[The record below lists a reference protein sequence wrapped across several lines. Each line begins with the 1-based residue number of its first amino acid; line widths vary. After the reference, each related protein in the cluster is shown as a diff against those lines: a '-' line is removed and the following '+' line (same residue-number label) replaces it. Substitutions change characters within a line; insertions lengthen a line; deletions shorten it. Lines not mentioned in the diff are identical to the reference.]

1 MPHRWHNGAGIG
13 GARRPEAP
21 MTMGETDVD
30 SVDRN
35 DGSTGGGKPHRRVM
49 RAVSGRSIAWR
60 ILFSASVTVILALL
74 LTGAYFVN
82 EQHTTIDRSFQQQS
96 QIQTDWIA
104 AFAVEHLI
112 AKDYPSLEHA
122 IAEAGTSN
130 DNILA
135 IEVIHNG
142 YPAATFKRSGAETGI
157 EFRSGIKWRGQSET
171 SLGEVRAVYSA
182 ELHNKLV
189 RQAMFGALL
198 TILAICVAL
207 FFSLRFMLRR
217 TVLDPVATL
226 IGRTEEE
233 IARALP
239 RSELPEKSAVASDEI
254 QLLDRRFTALLE
266 GLKWRD
272 LARDVAEQRLIE
284 HRDNLER
291 TIEERTRALRL
302 AQEEAQRHNRSKS
315 EFLAAAS
322 HDLRQPLQAIN
333 LFHSALKAT
342 PLNEEQRRMMDYLS
356 VSLNSLGDLLNGLLD
371 ISKLD
376 AGRIKAIKELVAV
389 EPLFAQIDAEFSS
402 LAWRKGLR
410 FKYFYP
416 SKGLVLQTD
425 SKLLLSMLGN
435 LIGNAIKYT
444 ERGGV
449 LVSVR
454 RRGEEALIQVWDTG
468 IGIPN
473 EYREKIFDEYFQIGN
488 EERDRAKG
496 VGLGLSIVR
505 RLSKLLGTQVRCR
518 SLAGRGSIFEFGL
531 PIAGEPAGSAPVKA
545 TAADSAGEFRGSHV
559 TVIEDDKALAK
570 AIDLACKAAGM
581 TAVVHRSA
589 GSALDDPRVLRADYI
604 VSDFRLP
611 GMNGI
616 ELLDEIHRRAGRP
629 INAVVLTGELA
640 SAELATQNRSGYP
653 VLFKPTEFERLL
665 DVWRS
670 QREAIGG
677 AAIDVPPSGPLK

>member
-1 MPHRWHNGAGIG
+1 M
-13 GARRPEAP
+13 
-21 MTMGETDVD
+21 D
-30 SVDRN
+30 SVDRD
-35 DGSTGGGKPHRRVM
+35 DGSTSGSGLDRRAK

-60 ILFSASVTVILALL
+60 ILFSTSVTIIVALL

-82 EQHTTIDRSFQQQS
+82 EQHATIDRSFRQQN

-112 AKDYPSLEHA
+112 AQDYPSLEHA

-142 YPAATFKRSGAETGI
+142 YRAAAFRRSGAEAGI

-171 SLGEVRAVYSA
+171 SLGEVKAVYST

-189 RQAMFGALL
+189 RQAMFGTLL
-198 TILAICVAL
+198 TIIAICIAL
-207 FFSLRFMLRR
+207 FLSLQLMLRR
-217 TVLDPVATL
+217 TVLDPVAAL
-226 IGRTEEE
+226 IGRTEQE

-239 RSELPEKSAVASDEI
+239 RSEFSEKSAAASDEI
-254 QLLDRRFTALLE
+254 QLLGQRFTALLE

-302 AQEEAQRHNRSKS
+302 AQEEAQGHNRSKS

-342 PLNEEQRRMMDYLS
+342 PLSEEQRRMMDYLS

-371 ISKLD
+371 ISRLD
-376 AGRIKAIKELVAV
+376 AGRIKAVKELVAV

-416 SKGLVLQTD
+416 NKGLVLQTD

-454 RRGEEALIQVWDTG
+454 RRGEQALIQIWDTG

-488 EERDRAKG
+488 KERDHAKG

-505 RLSKLLGTQVRCR
+505 RISKLLGTQVHCH
-518 SLAGRGSIFEFGL
+518 SLAGRGSIFEFML
-531 PIAGEPAGSAPVKA
+531 PIAGELAHPTPAKPPAEPTTASSATDFSGSRVA
-545 TAADSAGEFRGSHV
+545 
-559 TVIEDDKALAK
+559 VIEDDEALAK
-570 AIDLACKAAGM
+570 AIDLACKVVGM
-581 TAVVHRSA
+581 RVVVHRSA
-589 GSALDDPRVLRADYI
+589 ASALSDPIALQADYF

-616 ELLDEIHRRAGRP
+616 ELLDEIRRRAGHP
-629 INAVVLTGELA
+629 INAVILTGELA

-653 VLFKPTEFERLL
+653 VLLKPTEFETLL
-665 DVWRS
+665 NVWRS
-670 QREAIGG
+670 QQAVAGG
-677 AAIDVPPSGPLK
+677 VAIDVSPPGPLQ

>member
-1 MPHRWHNGAGIG
+1 MTKG
-13 GARRPEAP
+13 EA
-21 MTMGETDVD
+21 DVD
-30 SVDRN
+30 GIYRN
-35 DGSTGGGKPHRRVM
+35 DESTGKSKSDTRVM
-49 RAVSGRSIAWR
+49 RAVGGRSIAWR
-60 ILFSASVTVILALL
+60 ILFSTSVTIIVALL

-82 EQHTTIDRSFQQQS
+82 EQHATIDRSFRQQS

-135 IEVIHNG
+135 IEVVHKG
-142 YPAATFKRSGAETGI
+142 YPVATFRRPGAETGI
-157 EFRSGIKWRGQSET
+157 EFRSGIKWRGGQSET

-182 ELHNKLV
+182 ELHEKLV
-189 RQAMFGALL
+189 RQAMLGALL
-198 TILAICVAL
+198 TILAICITL

-217 TVLDPVATL
+217 TVLDPVTTL
-226 IGRTEEE
+226 IGRTEQE

-239 RSELPEKSAVASDEI
+239 RSELPERSAAASDEI
-254 QLLDRRFTALLE
+254 QLLDQRFTALIE

-356 VSLNSLGDLLNGLLD
+356 VSLNSLGDLLSGLLD

-376 AGRIKAIKELVAV
+376 AGRIKAVKELVAV

-425 SKLLLSMLGN
+425 SRLLLSMLGN

-449 LVSVR
+449 LVSIR
-454 RRGEEALIQVWDTG
+454 RRGEQALIQIWDTG
-468 IGIPN
+468 IGIPD

-518 SLAGRGSIFEFGL
+518 SVAGRGSIFEFML
-531 PIAGEPAGSAPVKA
+531 PIAGELAAPMPGKPQPEPDAAASA
-545 TAADSAGEFRGSHV
+545 TDFSGSHV
-559 TVIEDDKALAK
+559 AVIEDDDALAK
-570 AIDLACKAAGM
+570 AIELACKAAGM
-581 TAVVHRSA
+581 KAVVHRSA
-589 GSALDDPRVLRADYI
+589 NSALSDPAVFEADYL

-611 GMNGI
+611 GMNGV
-616 ELLDEIHRRAGRP
+616 ELLDEIRRRVGHP
-629 INAVVLTGELA
+629 INGVLLTGELA
-640 SAELATQNRSGYP
+640 SVELTTQNRSGYP
-653 VLFKPTEFERLL
+653 VLFKPTEFETLL
-665 DVWRS
+665 DVWRT
-670 QREAIGG
+670 QRATTSG
-677 AAIDVPPSGPLK
+677 AAIDVPPSRPLQ